1 MRTAYFTCW
10 LAAVLCVCCITAQA
24 EDTPIPAK
32 HIRLMVTVDW
42 EGWSLDEENLEAMR
56 QFRKK
61 YPHIP
66 MVQFLNPVYPLKFA
80 DTTPRIVSTLLPE
93 DAHGLHIHAWKT
105 LVEACQIP
113 YQSSPAFDD
122 DAKHCQIGLCGYS
135 VSLEYAYEEEALT
148 QLVACSAD
156 MLVAQGFQ
164 RPVTFRA
171 GGWQLGPKLANA
183 LKANGFTMDSSRMS
197 ATHLHERWGK
207 DSQIVALVQQLH
219 PDAGVLDSP
228 YELLP
233 GLMEYPNNASLADYT
248 RTERIMEMFRQLLEQ
263 ENPLMVLGFHQ
274 ETAVDFLQRLEDA
287 IPQMQ
292 AIAKQRAMD
301 ILWVTYP

>member
-1 MRTAYFTCW
+1 MKIAHFTCW
-10 LAAVLCVCCITAQA
+10 FVTFLCIFCLAAQA
-24 EDTPIPAK
+24 ENTPIPAK

-56 QFRKK
+56 QFRQKHP
-61 YPHIP
+61 YIP

-80 DTTPRIVSTLLPE
+80 DTTPRIVSTLLPG

-135 VSLEYAYEEEALT
+135 VSLEHAYDEAALT
-148 QLVACSAD
+148 KLVACSAN
-156 MLVAQGFQ
+156 MLVEQGFQ

-197 ATHLHERWGK
+197 AAHLHERWGR
-207 DSQIVALVQQLH
+207 DSRMVAMVSQLH
-219 PDAGVLDSP
+219 PDAHALESP

-248 RTERIMEMFRQLLEQ
+248 RTERIVEIFRQLLEQ

-287 IPQMQ
+287 IPRME
-292 AIAKQRAMD
+292 AIAREKTID
-301 ILWVTYP
+301 IQWVAYP